1 MTALY
6 RERVHGLFLY
16 QQRRKVSSDMG
27 NTFLGLD
34 IMEEKSQGPVFGE
47 EDTVSPVVS
56 VEKLGAAGRR

>member
-1 MTALY
+1 
-6 RERVHGLFLY
+6 
-16 QQRRKVSSDMG
+16 MG

-56 VEKLGAAGRR
+56 VEELGTAGRR